1 VLGEEVL
8 VKRKMVNKLPRAVK
22 IFPGKFSLLRFFERD
37 QDITYYDEW
46 HYIYITVKETIKIF
60 INGNQL

>member
-1 VLGEEVL
+1 M
-8 VKRKMVNKLPRAVK
+8 RNKLPGAVK
-22 IFPGKFSLLRFFERD
+22 IFPVNFSLLRFFERD

-46 HYIYITVKETIKIF
+46 HYIYITIKEAVSIL